1 MPMHKQM
8 LTITEVAKR
17 LGMHPVSVY
26 RMVKEARL
34 PAFRIGRLLRF
45 DRDQIENWVRM
56 HQRRARQR

>member
-1 MPMHKQM
+1 MPMHKPM

-45 DRDQIENWVRM
+45 DRDDIENWVRM
-56 HQRRARQR
+56 HKRHARER